1 MAGMPDWF
9 AKTRE
14 MAAMDM
20 FFSVAGAKSKAALTR
35 RYTEVLI
42 RLAKDPTKYGTASK
56 AMRGTLSARQTQLSL
71 SNHFAPDWVHPLYF
85 ANPANHGHLGGLYWP
100 TIPSSTV
107 IDEIREGVEIAVQKA
122 LGDAELAKLGYAA
135 DYRDALWEQERANGI
150 PIDGVLPLATSWN
163 CVAPTGSDFF
173 DVAALRGPSIVEL
186 AIATPQPYGISMTR
200 RLRSRV
206 QNQQLVP
213 LVPGRSLV
221 PPAPKRSAT
230 PAAAKSAPAKK
241 APAKKTS
248 RA

>member
-20 FFSVAGAKSKAALTR
+20 FFSVIGAKTKSGLIQ
-35 RYTEVLI
+35 RYTDVLI
-42 RLAKDPTKYGTASK
+42 RLSNDPTRYGTASK
-56 AMRGTLSARQTQLSL
+56 AMRGTMSAQQTQLSL
-71 SNHFAPDWVHPLYF
+71 GNHFAPDWVHPLYF
-85 ANPANHGHLGGLYWP
+85 KSPADHGHLGGLYWP

-122 LGDAELAKLGYAA
+122 LGDSELAKLGFTE
-135 DYRDALWEQERANGI
+135 DYRAALWEQEHANGI
-150 PIDGVLPLATSWN
+150 PVDGVLPLATSWN

-206 QNQQLVP
+206 QSQQLAP
-213 LVPGRSLV
+213 LTPGRSLAQS
-221 PPAPKRSAT
+221 APKRSA
-230 PAAAKSAPAKK
+230 KKAPAKK

-248 RA
+248 RT